1 MYLKVHKRHWVRIT
15 VNGNKR
21 LGKIMNPNLKY
32 SLGPILYFWPKTDV
46 ESFYQQ
52 AKTSQADI
60 IYLGEAVCSK
70 RREMKVK
77 HWLDIAKELAD
88 SGKQVVLS
96 TMALLEAP
104 SEVTV
109 MKKYIDNGDFAI
121 EANDVSAIQLAH
133 ESKIPFVVGP
143 AVNTYNAH
151 TLKIFVKQ
159 GMIRWCMP
167 VELSRDWL
175 SNTLIQCEEL
185 GIRDQFETEVFSYG
199 YLPLAYSARCFTA
212 RAENKAKDDCET
224 CCVKYPTGIQVA
236 SQEGQEV
243 FNLNGIQTQSGYC
256 YNLGNDLQS
265 MKGLVDVVRLSPLG
279 IETFDTLSQ
288 FKANEQ
294 NQSPIV
300 TDSKQCNGYWHQ
312 VAGLSTIS

>member
-1 MYLKVHKRHWVRIT
+1 M
-15 VNGNKR
+15 
-21 LGKIMNPNLKY
+21 KY
-32 SLGPILYFWPKTDV
+32 SLGPLLYFWPKQDV

-52 AKTSQADI
+52 AKDSSSDI
-60 IYLGEAVCSK
+60 IYLGESVCSK
-70 RREMKVK
+70 RREMKPQ
-77 HWLDIAKELAD
+77 HWFDIAKELTA

-104 SEVTV
+104 SEVNI

-121 EANDVSAIQLAH
+121 EANDVSGIQLAH
-133 ESKIPFVVGP
+133 EKKIPFVVGA

-151 TLKIFVKQ
+151 TLNLFLKQ

-175 SNTLIQCEEL
+175 NKTLIQCDEL
-185 GIRDQFETEVFSYG
+185 GIRNKFEVEVFSHG

-224 CCVKYPTGIQVA
+224 CCIKYPTGLKVD
-236 SQEGQEV
+236 SQEGQTV

-256 YNLGNDLQS
+256 YNLGNDIAS
-265 MKGLVDVVRLSPLG
+265 MQGLVDVVRLSPLG
-279 IETFDTLSQ
+279 IDTFGHMDA

-294 NQSPIV
+294 GQSPIIIE
-300 TDSKQCNGYWHQ
+300 DRQCNGYWHQ
-312 VAGLSTIS
+312 IAGLELR